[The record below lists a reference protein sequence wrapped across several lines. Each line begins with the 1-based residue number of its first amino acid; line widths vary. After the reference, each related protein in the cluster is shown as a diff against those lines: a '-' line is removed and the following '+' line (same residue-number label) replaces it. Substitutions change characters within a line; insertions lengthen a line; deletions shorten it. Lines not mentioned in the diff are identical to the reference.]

1 MLCSRNCVRP
11 ENNLFTRS
19 HLFPAG
25 ARDPSSY
32 ESSERPAHIYGPWV
46 SSSLSLRGGR
56 LRGLSLNI
64 QAGWLVRSKLAVP
77 SLRRLSGS
85 FLLKR
90 RCAAH
95 CRSLCF
101 CQIVKMCLR
110 WTRFRLD
117 KLPDLAC
124 WEGESVLPA
133 ISYLRSSDK
142 EPKST
147 FLVSY
152 MYEREKFVRGS
163 VE

>member
-1 MLCSRNCVRP
+1 MSP
-11 ENNLFTRS
+11 
-19 HLFPAG
+19 
-25 ARDPSSY
+25 
-32 ESSERPAHIYGPWV
+32 PWV
-46 SSSLSLRGGR
+46 ISSLSLRGGR
-56 LRGLSLNI
+56 LRGLSLDI

-95 CRSLCF
+95 CRPLYF

-110 WTRFRLD
+110 WTLFRLD

-133 ISYLRSSDK
+133 IWYLRSSDK

-152 MYEREKFVRGS
+152 EREKFVAVTFGRSKFWPSFLHRLSFEGS
-163 VE
+163 RCAV